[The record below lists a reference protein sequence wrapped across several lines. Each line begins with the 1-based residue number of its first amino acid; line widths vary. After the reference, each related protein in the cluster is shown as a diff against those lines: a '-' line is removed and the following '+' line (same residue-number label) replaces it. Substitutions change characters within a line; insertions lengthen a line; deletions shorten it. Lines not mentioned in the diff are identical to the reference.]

1 MRFVFNKTHNKSTV
15 EFESALYPNW
25 YISTFQEE
33 QRPIFLGN
41 QKGGQDITDFNMEVL
56 SN

>member
-1 MRFVFNKTHNKSTV
+1 MHNKSTV

-25 YISTFQEE
+25 YISTLQEG

-41 QKGGQDITDFNMEVL
+41 HKGGQDITDFNLEVL
-56 SN
+56 PH